1 MLEEPGIQHCDRQED
16 CKMSEVFVKEQ
27 VDGLLE
33 ERKFRGVQVGT
44 IPGRTE
50 DKTGQKDGCVKD
62 PAVELC
68 SDPGE

>member
-1 MLEEPGIQHCDRQED
+1 
-16 CKMSEVFVKEQ
+16 MSEVFVKEQ